1 MAQLYTLSE
10 LGQSTWLNY
19 LRRAFID
26 SGELRDAL
34 EAGVTGITSTPI
46 IFEKAITDS
55 SDYDQFLAELV
66 GRGMPV
72 MDIYQ
77 ALVVDDIQRA
87 ADMLMP
93 IFELTEGKDGYVT
106 MELNPA
112 LASDSVGT
120 IAEARHVLAMVNR
133 PNVMIEIPA
142 TTAGIA
148 AIETLTRDG
157 VNINATHIF
166 SLATY
171 DLVAGAYVKGL
182 ESYISSHSVWRRT
195 PASVASF
202 SISRIDALV
211 DEALLRLGRRDL
223 LGQAAIALA
232 KAVYLRFCQRFSDPI
247 WQSLEKKGAKVQKP
261 KWTRTTPRSFRYFDT
276 YYIEALIGPDSIC
289 TLSPASLV
297 AFRDHGRVAS
307 RLTEDIEQSLA
318 TLTTIEELGI
328 DLDSVATELQ
338 NRSLAD
344 FDRYFQALIR
354 SVSRKRGELEEAWR
368 PMVVRPGRYGP
379 ELDRTLEEFCTDR
392 TMCRIWS
399 HDHTVWQSDEHEI
412 VNRLGWLHIVGA
424 MQEDLDHL
432 SAFSRQVIEAGFERA
447 VLLGMGGSSL
457 APELYARTFTP
468 WVQLNRPEQPHLELS
483 VLDTTD
489 PDAIRALENDLTLE
503 RTLFIVASK
512 SGRTVETISAF
523 KYFYNRLAE
532 IGREDPGRQFVAIT
546 DPGTLLV
553 DLAERYGFRE
563 VFLND
568 PSIGGRYSALSY
580 FGLVPA
586 ALIGLDLS
594 LLLDRALG
602 MTVNAHSC
610 NCPLKGDN
618 LAAQLGVFL
627 GDMALDGRDKLT
639 LITSPSVALFG
650 DWVEQ
655 LIAES
660 TGKQGRGILP
670 VVNEPL
676 ATPAVYG
683 DDRFFVH
690 LRLAADDKNDRAI
703 QALADAG
710 HPVVILHL
718 RDIYDLG
725 GLFFTWEMATAVA
738 SHFLSV
744 NPFNQPDVEA
754 AKRLARQLM
763 VESHQAGRL
772 PPASP
777 SLAFDDMSAG
787 ALESFLD
794 QVRPGDYVAF
804 QAYVPSRA
812 GTEANLQALRVAVRD
827 RYNVATTA
835 GYGPRY
841 LHSTGQFHKGGPANG
856 LFVQLVSRSLS
867 DMAIPAVAGQPET
880 EGTFGTLKAAQAAA
894 DAQVLL
900 DARRR
905 IIRFWLTGDV
915 ESDLNRLLGDFES
928 RPESDLLQPV

>member
-1 MAQLYTLSE
+1 MEYLHTVSE
-10 LGQSTWLNY
+10 FGQSLWLNY

-46 IFEKAITDS
+46 VFEKAITDS
-55 SDYDQFLAELV
+55 SDYDRSLTELV

-112 LASDSVGT
+112 LAFDSVGT

-142 TTAGIA
+142 TTAGVT
-148 AIETLTRDG
+148 AIEKLTRDG
-157 VNINATHIF
+157 VNVNATHIF

-171 DLVAGAYVKGL
+171 ELVAEAYVRGL
-182 ESYISSHSVWRRT
+182 ESYVSSHSVWRQT

-211 DEALLRLGRRDL
+211 DEELLRLGRRDL
-223 LGQAAIALA
+223 MGQAAIALA
-232 KAVYLRFCQRFSDPI
+232 KAVYLRFCQRFSDPV
-247 WQSLEKKGAKVQKP
+247 WQKLEKKGAKVQKP
-261 KWTRTTPRSFRYFDT
+261 KWTRTAPRSFRYLDT
-276 YYIEALIGPDSIC
+276 YYIEALIGPDTVC

-297 AFRDHGRVAS
+297 AFRDHGRAAS
-307 RLTEDIEQSLA
+307 RLTQNIEQSQA
-318 TLTTIEELGI
+318 TLAALGELGI
-328 DLDSVATELQ
+328 DLESMATELQ
-338 NRSLAD
+338 KRSLAD

-354 SVSRKRGELEEAWR
+354 SVSRKRGQLEEAWR
-368 PMVVRPGRYGP
+368 PMVLRPGRYGP
-379 ELDRTLEEFCTDR
+379 AVDRTLEKFCADR

-399 HDHTVWQSDEHEI
+399 HDHTVWQDEEREI
-412 VNRLGWLHIVGA
+412 VNRLGWLHIVDA
-424 MQEDLDHL
+424 MQENLDGL
-432 SAFSRQVIEAGFERA
+432 VSFVSQVSNAGFERA
-447 VLLGMGGSSL
+447 VVLGMGGSSL
-457 APELYARTFTP
+457 APELYARTFAP
-468 WVQLNRPEQPHLELS
+468 WVQLNRPDQPHLDPT
-483 VLDTTD
+483 VLDTSD
-489 PDAIRALENDLTLE
+489 PDIIRALENDLTLE

-532 IGREDPGRQFVAIT
+532 FDPADPGRNFVAIT
-546 DPGTLLV
+546 DPGTPLV
-553 DLAERYGFRE
+553 DLAERHGFRE
-563 VFLND
+563 LFLND
-568 PSIGGRYSALSY
+568 PTIGGRYAALSY

-586 ALIGLDLS
+586 ALVGLDLK
-594 LLLDRALG
+594 LLLDRALS

-618 LAAQLGVFL
+618 LAAQLGTFL
-627 GDMALDGRDKLT
+627 GDMALEGRDKLT
-639 LITSPSVALFG
+639 LITSPSVAPFG
-650 DWVEQ
+650 DWLEQ

-670 VVNEPL
+670 VVGEPL
-676 ATPAVYG
+676 AAPGVYG

-690 LRLAADDKNDRAI
+690 LRLADDDRNDLAV

-718 RDIYDLG
+718 RDLYDLG

-738 SHFLSV
+738 SHFLGV
-744 NPFNQPDVEA
+744 NPFNQPDVET
-754 AKRLARQLM
+754 AKRLARKLM
-763 VESHQAGRL
+763 VESRQAGRQPAGL
-772 PPASP
+772 P
-777 SLAFDDMSAG
+777 LLEFDELSAG
-787 ALESFLD
+787 ALKSFLD
-794 QVRPGDYVAF
+794 QIRPGDYVAF
-804 QAYVPSRA
+804 HAFVPPTA
-812 GTEANLQALRVAVRD
+812 GTVAALQALRVAVRD
-827 RYNVATTA
+827 RYKAATTI

-841 LHSTGQFHKGGPANG
+841 LHSTGQFYKGGPASG
-856 LFVQLVSRSLS
+856 LFVQFVSESRL
-867 DMAIPAVAGQPET
+867 DMAIPEIAGRPEV
-880 EGTFGTLKAAQAAA
+880 EGTFGMLKAAQARG
-894 DAQVLL
+894 DALALL
-900 DARRR
+900 NARRP
-905 IIRFWLTGDV
+905 IVRFYLSDDV
-915 ESDLNRLLGDFES
+915 ERDLGRLLGDFETRS
-928 RPESDLLQPV
+928 ETELRQPA